1 MVACEQ
7 ALRGT
12 LAAGHEKEGQLATR
26 SPEFANLQ
34 QKRLCEMQNGRD
46 DNSNAIITLG
56 LCFSMSVYIR
66 NRFCFTLIGGNLT
79 AQSLG
84 SLFSQA
90 RNMVIWI
97 IVLPQSKNDG

>member
-1 MVACEQ
+1 
-7 ALRGT
+7 
-12 LAAGHEKEGQLATR
+12 
-26 SPEFANLQ
+26 
-34 QKRLCEMQNGRD
+34 MQNGRD

-66 NRFCFTLIGGNLT
+66 NRFCFMLIGGNLT

-97 IVLPQSKNDG
+97 IILPQSKNDG

>member
-34 QKRLCEMQNGRD
+34 QKRLCEMLNGRD
-46 DNSNAIITLG
+46 DNSNAINTLG

-79 AQSLG
+79 AQSSG

-90 RNMVIWI
+90 RNMVIRI
-97 IVLPQSKNDG
+97 IIPPQSKNDG

>member
-66 NRFCFTLIGGNLT
+66 NRFCFMLIGGNLT
-79 AQSLG
+79 AQSPG

-90 RNMVIWI
+90 RNMHDDMDNNT
-97 IVLPQSKNDG
+97 STK

>member
-46 DNSNAIITLG
+46 DNSNAIIALG
-56 LCFSMSVYIR
+56 LCFSMSVYIH

-79 AQSLG
+79 AQSSA

-97 IVLPQSKNDG
+97 IILPQSKNNG

>member
-34 QKRLCEMQNGRD
+34 QKRLCEMLNGID

-56 LCFSMSVYIR
+56 LCFSMSVYIC
-66 NRFCFTLIGGNLT
+66 NRFCFTQIGGNLT
-79 AQSLG
+79 AQLSG

-90 RNMVIWI
+90 RNMVIRI
-97 IVLPQSKNDG
+97 IIPPQSKNDG

>member
-12 LAAGHEKEGQLATR
+12 LAAGHEKEGQLATT

-66 NRFCFTLIGGNLT
+66 NRFCFTRIGGNLT

-97 IVLPQSKNDG
+97 IILPQSKNDG

>member
-7 ALRGT
+7 ALWGT
-12 LAAGHEKEGQLATR
+12 LAAGHEKEGQRATR

-79 AQSLG
+79 AQSSG

-97 IVLPQSKNDG
+97 IILPQSKNDG

>member
-12 LAAGHEKEGQLATR
+12 LVAGHEKEGQLATR

-34 QKRLCEMQNGRD
+34 QKCLCEMLNGRD
-46 DNSNAIITLG
+46 DNSDAIITQG

-66 NRFCFTLIGGNLT
+66 NQFCF
-79 AQSLG
+79 A
-84 SLFSQA
+84 
-90 RNMVIWI
+90 
-97 IVLPQSKNDG
+97 

>member
-7 ALRGT
+7 ALWST
-12 LAAGHEKEGQLATR
+12 LAAGHKKEGQLATR

-34 QKRLCEMQNGRD
+34 QKCLCEMLNGRD

-56 LCFSMSVYIR
+56 LCFSMSVYIC
-66 NRFCFTLIGGNLT
+66 NRFYFALIGGNLI
-79 AQSLG
+79 AQSSG
-84 SLFSQA
+84 SLFLQA

-97 IVLPQSKNDG
+97 IIPPQSKNDG

>member
-56 LCFSMSVYIR
+56 LCFSNYVCLHSQSILLHADWWKSDSSVVGE
-66 NRFCFTLIGGNLT
+66 L
-79 AQSLG
+79 
-84 SLFSQA
+84 
-90 RNMVIWI
+90 
-97 IVLPQSKNDG
+97 VLAG

>member
-12 LAAGHEKEGQLATR
+12 LAAGHEKEGQRATR

-46 DNSNAIITLG
+46 DNI
-56 LCFSMSVYIR
+56 
-66 NRFCFTLIGGNLT
+66 
-79 AQSLG
+79 
-84 SLFSQA
+84 
-90 RNMVIWI
+90 
-97 IVLPQSKNDG
+97 